1 MSVRI
6 RELRDKTGMTQEAF
20 AEMYRIPVST
30 LRKWEQGEA
39 SPPPYVIDLIAR
51 TIPGTNSS
59 LRIIKGREGDIYYY
73 DRSKRQVS
81 DVTGNWIFVREDL
94 EGVKEPNLGIYL
106 HDLYEDFYEIQER
119 FNNDCRLDK
128 TEDIIWS

>member
-6 RELRDKTGMTQEAF
+6 RELRDKTGMTQKAF

-119 FNNDCRLDK
+119 FNDDCRLDK

>member
-6 RELRDKTGMTQEAF
+6 RELRDKTGMTQKAF

>member
-1 MSVRI
+1 M
-6 RELRDKTGMTQEAF
+6 
-20 AEMYRIPVST
+20 
-30 LRKWEQGEA
+30 
-39 SPPPYVIDLIAR
+39 IDLIAR

-119 FNNDCRLDK
+119 FNDDCRLDK